1 MISNVL
7 QFFEIGH
14 IATRAAKIGKIVKE
28 NQPKQFWGNTV
39 CSPNVQRH
47 CAKNFNLQRWK
58 V

>member
-28 NQPKQFWGNTV
+28 NQPKQFWGNTA
-39 CSPNVQRH
+39 SPYVQRH
-47 CAKNFNLQRWK
+47 CAKIFNLQRWK

>member
-28 NQPKQFWGNTV
+28 NQPKQFWGNTA
-39 CSPNVQRH
+39 SPNVQRH
-47 CAKNFNLQRWK
+47 CAKIFNLQRWK